1 MHIAPLPVNENE
13 RLNALA
19 RYRVLDT
26 PPEPHFDHLVQLA
39 SHLCGTPMSLITL
52 VDKERVWFKA
62 NLGFASDEVSRQLSF
77 CSHMVSDTVPMVI
90 NDTNDDPRFAAHP
103 LVSGDPKIRFYAGV
117 PLLTPDGFNLGS
129 LCVIDQ
135 QPRELSDFQA
145 FALSSLAEQAMQLL
159 EQRYFSLQKQAQMQV
174 IEQQRQQLQDAQ
186 LLNQRLLKL
195 LDQELQEPLD
205 DLLTLLQS
213 FLHQRESGSSV
224 STDWTAPMQHK
235 LEDLAQVMRQLRAW
249 QKLQTGGQEWESS
262 SLPLADLLQ
271 ALARRFQPLAD
282 SNSSEIQIQV
292 EPELRVQA
300 PLEPLR
306 LILDCLM
313 HNALKHSEYGQV
325 RFEAALEGQ
334 EFVLLVRDSGPGI
347 PAWLQ
352 DVLGNQIPDPLQ
364 TGFLGEH
371 GLGLALLVS
380 SRYAQALGGRLEA
393 SQTSLGSL
401 VRLVLPQG

>member
-1 MHIAPLPVNENE
+1 MHIAPLPLNENE

-19 RYRVLDT
+19 RYRILDT

-62 NLGFASDEVSRQLSF
+62 NLGFEASEVSRQLSF
-77 CSHMVSDTVPMVI
+77 CSHTVLDTSPLVI
-90 NDTNDDPRFAAHP
+90 NDTNDDPRFVAHP

-135 QPRELSDFQA
+135 QPRELNDFQA

-159 EQRYFSLQKQAQMQV
+159 EQRHFSLQKQAQMQV

-205 DLLTLLQS
+205 DLLGLIQS
-213 FLHQRESGSSV
+213 PEHWGASGRTV
-224 STDWTAPMQHK
+224 PTDWAAPMHHK

-249 QKLQTGGQEWESS
+249 QQLQTGEQRWETTA
-262 SLPLADLLQ
+262 LPLAELLQ
-271 ALARRFQPLAD
+271 ALARRLQPLAD
-282 SNSSEIQIQV
+282 SNSSEIQIRV
-292 EPELRVQA
+292 DPELRVQA

-306 LILDCLM
+306 LILGSLM
-313 HNALKHSEYGQV
+313 HNALKRSDYGQIS
-325 RFEAALEGQ
+325 FEAELTES
-334 EFVLLVRDSGPGI
+334 ECVLLVRDSGPGI

-352 DVLGNQIPDPLQ
+352 DVLGNQIPDPLNA
-364 TGFLGEH
+364 GFLGEH

-401 VRLVLPQG
+401 VRLVLPQT